1 MLFSKKRFRKCFI
14 DYYLYNFNCYIDTFH
29 NSTSYLYFKKNSCG
43 QSGKILCII
52 IIALCIISWI
62 LTLIFFIITMKDYT
76 DKESDVT
83 GDYFSGGDW
92 AAIIIPCIFALIVL
106 ILMALCANY
115 LYKTFTELCET
126 SSFPVNQI
134 TESNNHPNIAK
145 PGMFPNNA
153 PGLAVNIQQSEANK

>member
-1 MLFSKKRFRKCFI
+1 
-14 DYYLYNFNCYIDTFH
+14 
-29 NSTSYLYFKKNSCG
+29 
-43 QSGKILCII
+43 
-52 IIALCIISWI
+52 
-62 LTLIFFIITMKDYT
+62 MKDYT

-153 PGLAVNIQQSEANK
+153 PGLAVNIQQSEVNK

>member
-1 MLFSKKRFRKCFI
+1 M
-14 DYYLYNFNCYIDTFH
+14 
-29 NSTSYLYFKKNSCG
+29 
-43 QSGKILCII
+43 CII

-62 LTLIFFIITMKDYT
+62 LTLIFFIITGKHFSDIE
-76 DKESDVT
+76 KEV
-83 GDYFSGGDW
+83 GGGDW
-92 AAIIIPCIFALIVL
+92 AGLIIPCVFSLLGL

-153 PGLAVNIQQSEANK
+153 PGLAVNIQQSEVNK